1 MIPPDSGASDFT
13 ISYEDRGDYL
23 YARVSGQRDTVANS
37 LAYWREISDE
47 ARRRGSTRVLVV
59 EAFVSPSPLMDVYQ
73 VAEQI
78 PTLIRGLIV
87 AFVDERFEQFEENKF
102 GEDVAVNRG
111 AVGKVF
117 SRIEPAVEWL
127 RQMTT

>member
-1 MIPPDSGASDFT
+1 MSLPPPGAPGAYSID
-13 ISYEDRGDYL
+13 YEDRGDYL
-23 YARVSGQRDTVANS
+23 YARVSGERDSIANS
-37 LAYWREISDE
+37 LSYWRAISDE
-47 ARRRGSTRVLVV
+47 ARLRGFTRVLVV
-59 EAFVSPSPLMDVYQ
+59 EAFVTPSTLMDVYV

-78 PTLIRGLIV
+78 PTLIRGLVV

-117 SRIEPAVEWL
+117 ARIEPAIEWL
-127 RQMTT
+127 LEHK

>member
-1 MIPPDSGASDFT
+1 MTNSDAGAPDEYAVH
-13 ISYEDRGDYL
+13 YEDRDDYL
-23 YARVSGQRDTVANS
+23 YARVSGERDTVANS

-47 ARRRGSTRVLVV
+47 ARRRAVTRVLVV
-59 EAFVSPSPLMDVYQ
+59 EAFKTPAPIMDVYQ

-78 PTLIRGLIV
+78 PTLIRGLVV
-87 AFVDERFEQFEENKF
+87 AFVDERFEQYEENKF

-117 SRIEPAVEWL
+117 SRIEPAIEWL
-127 RQMTT
+127 REHR